1 MDGYIAFSANGG
13 GRDLEVKLRNVLLE
27 IIPGK
32 TTAYASKHPPGNAS
46 VASWGIKGYRTTPGN
61 AIDDPVSQV
70 LDSHIE
76 EQLIDQVID
85 VMYRDYP
92 EMVKEKKVKRHLIQ
106 MLVGKVMAGEVR
118 DVIDVDRF
126 IKRLKKRMKVETI

>member
-1 MDGYIAFSANGG
+1 M
-13 GRDLEVKLRNVLLE
+13 KLRNVLFELQ
-27 IIPGK
+27 GA
-32 TTAYASKHPPGNAS
+32 TTQYASKHVPGYAS
-46 VASWGIKGYRTTPGN
+46 VSSWGIKGYRTTPGN
-61 AIDDPVSQV
+61 VVDDPVSQT
-70 LDSHIE
+70 LDPYIE

-92 EMVKEKKVKRHLIQ
+92 EMVQDKKVKRHVIQ

>member
-1 MDGYIAFSANGG
+1 M
-13 GRDLEVKLRNVLLE
+13 KLKNVLSELQG
-27 IIPGK
+27 P
-32 TTAYASKHPPGNAS
+32 TTAYASKHVPGYAS
-46 VASWGIKGYRTTPGN
+46 VASWGVKDYRTTPGN
-61 AIDDPVSQV
+61 KLDDPVSQT
-70 LDSHIE
+70 LDPYIE

-106 MLVGKVMAGEVR
+106 MLVGKVMAGEVQ